1 MTLGGLTFIKI
12 SKSYKRI
19 LMTFSGNADCGP
31 RKSSLN
37 FSDVQD
43 SGGSLTFEAKGLV
56 YLLVS
61 LYSFIF
67 KFNSLH

>member
-1 MTLGGLTFIKI
+1 
-12 SKSYKRI
+12 
-19 LMTFSGNADCGP
+19 MTFSGNADCGP

-56 YLLVS
+56 DLLVS